1 MKKIFITGITG
12 FVGLH
17 LTEYLISQNC
27 RVFGLFYPA
36 GNEILITNKFPNVKL
51 YYCNLLNLDSL
62 KLILSEVEPD
72 IIFHLAGIS
81 SVKYSFQN
89 VGQTIDVNTRGFCN
103 LIECSKILTSKP
115 KIIFIST
122 ADVYANK
129 DTETISESTPVNPIS
144 PYSISKYSSELYF
157 RYYIKTNQARGVI
170 VRPFNHIGSYQREEF
185 ALPSFAKQIAMIE
198 KYNLNNKT
206 IYTGNLSPERDFSD
220 VRDIV
225 RGYYLLACAENIDQD
240 DNIFNIASGKAYSI
254 KFLLEKLISLSKVK
268 DLKIELDPKLDRPV
282 DIKKSVGDYS
292 KLNKYTGWQPQY
304 DIEDTLKNILD
315 YWRFII

>member
-1 MKKIFITGITG
+1 
-12 FVGLH
+12 
-17 LTEYLISQNC
+17 
-27 RVFGLFYPA
+27 
-36 GNEILITNKFPNVKL
+36 
-51 YYCNLLNLDSL
+51 
-62 KLILSEVEPD
+62 
-72 IIFHLAGIS
+72 
-81 SVKYSFQN
+81 
-89 VGQTIDVNTRGFCN
+89 
-103 LIECSKILTSKP
+103 
-115 KIIFIST
+115 
-122 ADVYANK
+122 
-129 DTETISESTPVNPIS
+129 
-144 PYSISKYSSELYF
+144 
-157 RYYIKTNQARGVI
+157 
-170 VRPFNHIGSYQREEF
+170 
-185 ALPSFAKQIAMIE
+185 
-198 KYNLNNKT
+198 
-206 IYTGNLSPERDFSD
+206 PERDFSD